1 MDILDIIIIAIALAM
16 DCFAVSVTSGLIL
29 GRPRFRDVLVMAL
42 FFGGFQGLMPVIGWL
57 VGSSCALIIESFD
70 HWVAFGLL
78 AIIGGNMIRESFS
91 GEEGKTFDPTN
102 VKTLF
107 GLAVATSIDALIVG
121 VDLGL
126 MRNTLLAPS
135 IIIATVSFLLT
146 IVGVYIGVYVKR
158 VVKFNF
164 GLVGGIV
171 LIGIGV
177 KILIEHLFC

>member
-1 MDILDIIIIAIALAM
+1 MGIFDIIIIAIALAM

-29 GRPRFRDVLVMAL
+29 GKPKFRDVLVMAL
-42 FFGGFQGLMPVIGWL
+42 FFGGFQGFMPVAGWL
-57 VGSSCALIIESFD
+57 VGSGCASIIESFD

-78 AIIGGNMIRESFS
+78 AIIGGNMIRESLT
-91 GEEGKTFDPTN
+91 GEEDSAFDPTN
-102 VKTLF
+102 IKTLL

-126 MRNTLLAPS
+126 MRNTLLVPS
-135 IIIATVSFLLT
+135 LIIASVSFLLT
-146 IVGVYIGVYVKR
+146 IVGVYLGVCFKR
-158 VVKFNF
+158 ICKFNF

-171 LIGIGV
+171 LIGIGI

>member
-1 MDILDIIIIAIALAM
+1 MGIFDIIIIAIALAM

-29 GRPRFRDVLVMAL
+29 GKPKFRDVLVMAL
-42 FFGGFQGLMPVIGWL
+42 FFGGFQGLMPVAGWL
-57 VGSSCALIIESFD
+57 VGSGCASIIESFD

-78 AIIGGNMIRESFS
+78 AIIGGNMIRESLT
-91 GEEGKTFDPTN
+91 GEEDSAFDPTN
-102 VKTLF
+102 IKTLL

-126 MRNTLLAPS
+126 MRNTLLVPS
-135 IIIATVSFLLT
+135 LIIASVSFLLT
-146 IVGVYIGVYVKR
+146 IVGVYLGVCFKR
-158 VVKFNF
+158 ICKFNF

-177 KILIEHLFC
+177 KILIEHLSC

>member
-29 GRPRFRDVLVMAL
+29 GKPKFRNVLVMAL
-42 FFGGFQGLMPVIGWL
+42 FFGGFQGLMPVAGWL
-57 VGSSCALIIESFD
+57 VGGGCASIIESFD

-78 AIIGGNMIRESFS
+78 AIIGGNMIRESLS
-91 GEEGKTFDPTN
+91 GDDESDFDPTN
-102 VKTLF
+102 VKALL

-126 MRNTLLAPS
+126 MRNTLLLPS
-135 IIIATVSFLLT
+135 LIIAMVSFLLT
-146 IVGVYIGVYVKR
+146 IVGVYLGAYFKR
-158 VVKFNF
+158 ICKFNF

-177 KILIEHLFC
+177 KILIEHLYF